1 MKSFKAAG
9 AAGEL
14 NAVQQIL
21 LAPTRP
27 VEELYDLKNDP
38 YELHNLADDP
48 AHRSQLKRMRK
59 ALQRWE
65 QRSGDQG
72 VDPEPTKMFDS
83 DMKVYV
89 DTLEARRRPIE
100 HINTIKNNIELMRAG
115 HGKESNVAM
124 RAAVFNEPGL
134 PLELTDREV
143 STPQAG
149 ELFIRLKAAALNRRD
164 YWITQGMYPGL
175 KSDVIQ
181 GSDGAGIVEAVG
193 STEDADWLGEEVII
207 NPGLNWGERSGGPI
221 DGLSYSRDATGWHL
235 CASDQRA
242 GRECVSEAEPFGLA
256 GGISTTL
263 SRRYGISSCDPRAGY
278 SATTVLITGI
288 GGGVATM
295 ALKFCVAL
303 GAKVL
308 VTSSSPEKIE
318 KAVELGAT
326 AGFLYSESGLER
338 ERSIVGGNT
347 GLFKTFWMEQEAP
360 GISALAPAAAPCGRW
375 QLEAANCLE

>member
-1 MKSFKAAG
+1 
-9 AAGEL
+9 
-14 NAVQQIL
+14 
-21 LAPTRP
+21 
-27 VEELYDLKNDP
+27 
-38 YELHNLADDP
+38 
-48 AHRSQLKRMRK
+48 
-59 ALQRWE
+59 
-65 QRSGDQG
+65 
-72 VDPEPTKMFDS
+72 
-83 DMKVYV
+83 
-89 DTLEARRRPIE
+89 
-100 HINTIKNNIELMRAG
+100 
-115 HGKESNVAM
+115 M

-207 NPGLNWGERSGGPI
+207 NPGLNWGEDQEVQSTGFHILGMPQ
-221 DGLSYSRDATGWHL
+221 DGTFAQAISVPVENVFLKPSHL
-235 CASDQRA
+235 DWQ
-242 GRECVSEAEPFGLA
+242 EAAALPLA
-256 GGISTTL
+256 GVTAF
-263 SRRYGISSCDPRAGY
+263 RAVTRGQVT
-278 SATTVLITGI
+278 ANGTVLITGI
-288 GGGVATM
+288 GGGVANM

-326 AGFLYSESGLER
+326 AGFLYSESGWEKRVSR
-338 ERSIVGGNT
+338 EYGPVSLILDGAGGPGYFGLLLLAAPGGRVVNYGAT
-347 GLFKTFWMEQEAP
+347 AGVPDKLDLFKVFWKQLRLIGTTMGSSVDFQNMLACVEEFQIVPSVDTTFSLETVNQALQHMQ
-360 GISALAPAAAPCGRW
+360 SASQFGKIVLAV
-375 QLEAANCLE
+375 E